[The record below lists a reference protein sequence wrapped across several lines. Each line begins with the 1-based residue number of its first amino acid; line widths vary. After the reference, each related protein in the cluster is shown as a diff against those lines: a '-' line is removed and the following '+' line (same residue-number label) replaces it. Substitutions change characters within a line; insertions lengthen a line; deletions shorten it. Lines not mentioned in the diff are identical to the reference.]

1 MISVIDL
8 INICNYPNESG
19 ISILYLEKNNICFSH
34 LSISYDEN
42 YALFTTYNYCL
53 LLDIYNNSRNAYT
66 QIYSPSNQLYSQFLE
81 NTIEE
86 GKNEKGIFL
95 KYHIESFIV
104 YFKTNLSNTDVII
117 SGWNKTGDELII
129 QEVYY

>member
-1 MISVIDL
+1 MKKV
-8 INICNYPNESG
+8 Y
-19 ISILYLEKNNICFSH
+19 
-34 LSISYDEN
+34 
-42 YALFTTYNYCL
+42 
-53 LLDIYNNSRNAYT
+53 
-66 QIYSPSNQLYSQFLE
+66 
-81 NTIEE
+81 
-86 GKNEKGIFL
+86 FL